1 MLLEELRN
9 YQDSV
14 GDLKDYFEG
23 KISKDKKFNPSMIFS
38 AEQAAWTVL
47 NGLKKAMFNYQEPTE
62 SDFDLVDDC
71 RTLKEII
78 EGNLDESCYIEPQ
91 LRLWLYLLEKMNQGT
106 YIEFIANAFVP
117 AFVFMLKNS
126 PQETELYLD
135 DSVTFWDKSFA
146 AQCICDAYQELNQET
161 NKEVSEILRQVCWD
175 EDYCRGVFNYFK

>member
-1 MLLEELRN
+1 MLLEELRR

-14 GDLKDYFEG
+14 VDLKIYFQE
-23 KISKDKKFNPSMIFS
+23 KISNGKKFNPSMIFS

-47 NGLKKAMFNYQEPTE
+47 NGLQKAMFDYQEPTE

-78 EGNLDESCYIEPQ
+78 EGNLDESCYVEPQ
-91 LRLWLYLLEKMNQGT
+91 FRLWLCLLEKMNQGA
-106 YIEFIANAFVP
+106 YIEYISNAFVP
-117 AFVFMLKNS
+117 AFKFMMKNS
-126 PQETELYLD
+126 PQDIELYLD

-146 AQCICDAYQELNQET
+146 AQCICEAYQELNQET
-161 NKEVSEILRQVCWD
+161 NEEVSKQLRQVCWN

>member
-47 NGLKKAMFNYQEPTE
+47 NGLQKKMIKFPEPTE
-62 SDFDLVDDC
+62 KDLDLVDDC
-71 RTLKEII
+71 RTLKEIL
-78 EGNLDESCYIEPQ
+78 EGNLDESCYVEPQ
-91 LRLWLYLLEKMNQGT
+91 LRLWLYLLEKMNQGA
-106 YIEFIANAFVP
+106 YIDFIANAFVP

-126 PQETELYLD
+126 PQDTELHLD
-135 DSVTFWDKSFA
+135 DSVTFWDKEFA

-161 NKEVSEILRQVCWD
+161 DKEVTKRLRQVCWN
-175 EDYCRGVFNYFK
+175 EDYCRGVFNYFR